1 MRFPARGLLGA
12 SLVGVLALSFAGL
25 RQSLADDGDDIRR
38 NLKQAL
44 SSRDVES
51 LDQAAAALAQSGGK
65 KAMRVLLDFVD
76 KIPPTD
82 DALYWSVISG
92 AVSFRDR
99 PGLEELGD
107 YVKRNK
113 TKPPAR
119 DILYALAKN
128 GSPHAVQA
136 VKGVVFDA
144 PPEIR
149 LMAATKVSRVR
160 SKESVDILLELLK
173 SEEKGKPEKPTELAW
188 VAVDGLKA
196 ITRQNFGPLSVN
208 WEGWW
213 KVNRE
218 KPLPTGSEP
227 ETEGRTAVD
236 FLKQDKTRKEAFV
249 GVEQAPLK
257 SVVVLSAVYTKKVK
271 HDYNNNHNHPIE
283 SLLDD
288 MGVPHTIVN
297 REDFGKYD
305 LSQAGVLLINCA
317 QYRKNCICP
326 DCKPSGATN
335 NRLRTC
341 SDCNRHIDFE
351 AKLTGDEVKK
361 IAEFVRNGGYLFAE
375 DWVIGEILD
384 KAFPKTVA
392 AEKKLGAAA
401 VDVMPARGM
410 GTHPYLKGIFEPRF
424 IEPPPGFDDQV
435 AEGEKKKEPRTIVVK
450 KKEEEPAL
458 EVNLPGSP
466 LTVKHKWQIDDES
479 YSIRVLDRER
489 VVTLLTSGK
498 LAGAAGGDGAVAV
511 AFRPGSNAPIGQ
523 KVAKGQPGVVLAVLS
538 HFGKQESAEDEMAIQ
553 NLLLNFLIDANAAR
567 EERAPRRK
575 ASKEPKEPKESKEKA
590 PEEKTGEKTAGD
602 AGGKPAG

>member
-1 MRFPARGLLGA
+1 MRFPARGLIRA
-12 SLVGVLALSFAGL
+12 CLVCAFGLSFVSLSEG
-25 RQSLADDGDDIRR
+25 LADDGDDIRR
-38 NLKQAL
+38 DLKQAL
-44 SSRDVES
+44 SGRDVES
-51 LDQAAAALAQSGGK
+51 VDKAAAALAQSGGK
-65 KAMRVLLDFVD
+65 KAMRVLIDFID

-99 PGLEELGD
+99 PALEELGD
-107 YVKRNK
+107 YVKKNK
-113 TKPPAR
+113 AKPAGR
-119 DILYALAKN
+119 DIVYALAKN

-149 LMAATKVSRVR
+149 LMAATKVSRVKT
-160 SKESVDILLELLK
+160 KESVDILIELLK
-173 SEEKGKPEKPTELAW
+173 TEEKGKPEKPTELAW
-188 VAVDGLKA
+188 VAVEGLKA

-218 KPLPTGSEP
+218 KPLPTGTEP
-227 ETEGRTAVD
+227 ETAGRTAVD
-236 FLKQDKTRKEAFV
+236 FLKQDRTRKEAFV

-283 SLLDD
+283 SLLGD
-288 MGVPHTIVN
+288 MAVPHTVVN

-317 QYRKNCICP
+317 QYRENCICP

-341 SDCNRHIDFE
+341 SNCDRHIKFKAE
-351 AKLTGDEVKK
+351 LTGDEVKK
-361 IAEFVRNGGYLFAE
+361 IADFVHKGGYLFAE
-375 DWVIGEILD
+375 DWVIGEILA

-392 AEKKLGAAA
+392 AEKKLGEAA
-401 VDVMPARGM
+401 VDVMPARGL

-424 IEPPPGFDDQV
+424 IEPPAGFDDEV

-450 KKEEEPAL
+450 KKGEEAEP
-458 EVNLPGSP
+458 EISLPGSP

-479 YSIRVLDRER
+479 YSIRILDKER

-511 AFRPGSNAPIGQ
+511 TFRPGSNAPIGQ
-523 KVAKGQPGVVLAVLS
+523 KAAKGQPGVVLAVLS

-575 ASKEPKEPKESKEKA
+575 AAKESKEPKEKA
-590 PEEKTGEKTAGD
+590 PEETGEKTAGD